1 MSYLFHISYIL
12 FSIVICVDFQ
22 SKANKIMFYN
32 DYYRIA
38 YASKKDT
45 NLNASIIREA
55 LCKIKLWDKIILFDM
70 HLHLLRVLEMQ
81 CIIHLQRVQ
90 NSLILVL

>member
-32 DYYRIA
+32 DYYWIA

-45 NLNASIIREA
+45 TLNASIIREA
-55 LCKIKLWDKIILFDM
+55 LCKIKLM
-70 HLHLLRVLEMQ
+70 G
-81 CIIHLQRVQ
+81 
-90 NSLILVL
+90 